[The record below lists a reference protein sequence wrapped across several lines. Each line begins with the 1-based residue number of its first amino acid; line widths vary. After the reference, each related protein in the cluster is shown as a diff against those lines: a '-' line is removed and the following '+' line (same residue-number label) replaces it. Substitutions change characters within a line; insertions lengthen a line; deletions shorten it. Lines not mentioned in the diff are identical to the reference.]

1 MRSKFKSPFMQTD
14 RSQKASGLQK
24 SKDSPK
30 CLFVLLPESFAFCL
44 PLRHPI
50 EWDSP
55 KFYPLTVVLQGSYRY
70 SVFEKYVCIIAE
82 KTQYDKTFFEICRI
96 FPPVNR
102 TKAIGKRRG
111 RPRRLDRIQ
120 KPDYN
125 NKRHCRGIGA
135 DRIDGRTAVCVPFGE
150 SICPVF
156 GARQMK

>member
-1 MRSKFKSPFMQTD
+1 MQTD

-125 NKRHCRGIGA
+125 NSGIAGGSAQTELTDERQFASLSANLFAPFSGKANETTQRG
-135 DRIDGRTAVCVPFGE
+135 
-150 SICPVF
+150 
-156 GARQMK
+156 

>member
-96 FPPVNR
+96 FPPVYR
-102 TKAIGKRRG
+102 TKQSGNGAE
-111 RPRRLDRIQ
+111 DRADLTGFKSPIIIIS
-120 KPDYN
+120 
-125 NKRHCRGIGA
+125 GIAGGSA
-135 DRIDGRTAVCVPFGE
+135 QTELPDGRQFASLSVNLFSPFSGQ
-150 SICPVF
+150 
-156 GARQMK
+156 GK